1 MGSYDGQNY
10 DYSQDFRNFQEDF
23 YTSLQQLCT
32 LAEQSVDNSIT
43 VFNATTMFVNQII
56 SRVQFD
62 NEMNATLSR
71 FEENTPIEFARTLN
85 LIRGTIQGNALMA
98 VFSTNWKLVV
108 AEKGHG
114 TNASFRSV
122 PITYVDTNQ
131 NTSCSCATSPAC
143 TMLAS
148 LYNDDGTVYY
158 TLQGLILGCFNLETV
173 LRSSLS
179 CFYSILCI
187 FAFLNAM
194 GTGSR
199 CRNCSTRFICK
210 FFPLL

>member
-1 MGSYDGQNY
+1 MGSYEGQNY

-43 VFNATTMFVNQII
+43 IFNAATMFVSQIM

-62 NEMNATLSR
+62 NEMNTTLSG

-108 AEKGHG
+108 AEKGQG
-114 TNASFRSV
+114 RNASFRSV
-122 PITYVDTNQ
+122 PITYVDTKQ
-131 NTSCSCATSPAC
+131 NTSCSCATSRAC

-148 LYNDDGTVYY
+148 LYNGNGTPYY
-158 TLQGLILGCFNLETV
+158 TLPGLRLGCFNLETV
-173 LRSSLS
+173 LQSSLS
-179 CFYSILCI
+179 CFYSIWCI
-187 FAFLNAM
+187 FAFLNEM
-194 GTGSR
+194 GIDSR
-199 CRNCSTRFICK
+199 C
-210 FFPLL
+210 